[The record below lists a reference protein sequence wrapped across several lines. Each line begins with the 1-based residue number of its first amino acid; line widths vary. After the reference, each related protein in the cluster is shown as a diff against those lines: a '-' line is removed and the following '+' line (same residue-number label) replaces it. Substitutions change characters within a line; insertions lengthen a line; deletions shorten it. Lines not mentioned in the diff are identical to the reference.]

1 MNDVT
6 HEVRELRPVPARP
19 AAIAEQQLSGWPY
32 FFRLVRVYRIMILA
46 ICAAFAVTAVIYSL
60 LATPIFRAE
69 AVVTVVRPDTGGG
82 AMSLASD
89 IAGVMGVDLMQQNG
103 EIETAN
109 AVLTSRHVIA
119 EFITRNGLLP
129 LLGTPGKKPL
139 TMWFAVKHFRDD
151 IVTIHND
158 TKKGVTIIAVEWKDP
173 VVAAKWANGFVA
185 LVNEMIRTH
194 ALDESRRNITY
205 LDAQLAQTNDL
216 EVKRAMYSLIES
228 ETKKSMLANGKVEY
242 AFQIVDPAVTP
253 EVRAHPKRTLIVMV
267 ATVLGLLTGIGI
279 AFFRD
284 VRRRERLAPADA

>member
-6 HEVRELRPVPARP
+6 HEVRDLRPIPARP
-19 AAIAEQQLSGWPY
+19 AAVPEQQLSGWPA
-32 FFRLVRVYRIMILA
+32 FFRLVRIYRTTILA
-46 ICAAFAVTAVIYSL
+46 ICAVFVVSAVIYAL
-60 LATPIFRAE
+60 LATPYYRAE
-69 AVVTVVRPDTGGG
+69 AVVTVVRPDTGSG

-129 LLGTPGKKPL
+129 VLSTPGKKPL
-139 TMWFAVKHFRDD
+139 TLWFAVKHFRDD

-158 TKKGVTIIAVEWKDP
+158 TKKGVTIIAIDWTDP
-173 VVAAKWANGFVA
+173 LVATRWANGFVA
-185 LVNEMIRTH
+185 LVNDLIRTR
-194 ALDESRRNITY
+194 ALDESRRNISY
-205 LDAQLAQTNDL
+205 LDGQLAQTGDL
-216 EVKRAMYSLIES
+216 EVKRAMYNLIET
-228 ETKKSMLANGKVEY
+228 ETKKTMLANGKIEY
-242 AFQIVDPAVTP
+242 AFQVVDPAVVP
-253 EVRAHPKRTLIVMV
+253 EVRDRPKRTLIVMV
-267 ATVLGLLTGIGI
+267 ATLLGLLIGIGV